1 MARSSIFAQP
11 ITFKEYY
18 QITIDSK
25 VNSYDVDYAAILK
38 EKLYASKYLQKC

>member
-18 QITIDSK
+18 QISIDAK
-25 VNSYDVDYAAILK
+25 ANSYDIDYADILK
-38 EKLYASKYLQKC
+38 EKLKDP